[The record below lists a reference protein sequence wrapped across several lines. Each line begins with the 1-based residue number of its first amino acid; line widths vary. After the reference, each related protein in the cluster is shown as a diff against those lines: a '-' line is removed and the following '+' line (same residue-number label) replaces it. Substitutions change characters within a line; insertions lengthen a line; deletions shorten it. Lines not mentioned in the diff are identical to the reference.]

1 MEISPWVLV
10 EMLPSQLH
18 KAQGKVHFI
27 IPQTGALV
35 VCYCHYPRVLKSCVL
50 FIGKWKFWLSVLFV
64 FRRAVLQS
72 CMCLCLCLSRK
83 LLCEG
88 FWWLLMTPNKLLSLC
103 ACHLHSLRRKDMR
116 KTYEMSSSLIQTLMA
131 SAFALFGLFLGN
143 VYHYYL
149 AFGFKAVSQCQFCIN
164 G

>member
-35 VCYCHYPRVLKSCVL
+35 VCYCHYPRALKSSVL
-50 FIGKWKFWLSVLFV
+50 FIGKWKFWLRVLFV

-72 CMCLCLCLSRK
+72 CICLCLSLSRK

-88 FWWLLMTPNKLLSLC
+88 SCCLLMTPIWDVLFFNLSSDGFNICLLWPV
-103 ACHLHSLRRKDMR
+103 
-116 KTYEMSSSLIQTLMA
+116 
-131 SAFALFGLFLGN
+131 FLDN
-143 VYHYYL
+143 VYHMHL
-149 AFGFKAVSQCQFCIN
+149 GFRFKTMLQSQMCQFCMN